1 MRRREATSARA
12 GARAS
17 SLLGTFLRQGQ
28 RQSRQRHQ
36 SVQAGVSF
44 LGGSWRLAH
53 KELIAGRSDVAWEER
68 PNDRSGAAVSRPS
81 RAHDL
86 VLSNVLSGASGLR
99 SGSIDKGLDGG
110 SVATQVNDALTTED
124 DARGALGATQQ
135 QTTAPAADTI
145 DRTASAQSVSYGT
158 VLRHRDVQILSLTRV
173 AAKMGVA
180 TLSYGAMVYL
190 ARQNAAQ
197 YQVSIVGSM
206 TYVAALLFGFQGGLV
221 ADTLAKRIA
230 IAVGFGAQAAACFI
244 IPSILGTSVGD
255 LMFLMFVVS
264 ALTQIVSPGIKA
276 VVSMISTAD
285 EVATTGAL
293 ISVLGSI
300 GSAIGA
306 SFLAPLLI
314 KTTNLHTL
322 LYVVGA
328 IFLVGAIRALKLP
341 GENGQTSVREA
352 LHQVDWKSASFS
364 PTRAFDV
371 IHQHE
376 SVFSMI
382 LLGGI
387 VTALYEAFQSFMPVY
402 VREVLDA
409 DPADSVYI
417 FAPAGIGFLI
427 GALGSPRL
435 IARYGER
442 KLAVASLALISVGM
456 TSFGLI
462 NVLAPLVAWL
472 SPMRLLELL
481 DIQLSQK
488 VLAAGVIAILANFG
502 SSLSSAVVQVFI
514 NRSVPPVR
522 QGTLFGMQEVQ
533 KNALTIVAILS
544 LGVLSIFLP
553 ITVVL
558 VVAPAVVVLIV
569 TRLLIAIVSQVEH
582 QKISR
587 DEAWSALISGKRLMN
602 DNGLPGAEAA

>member
-1 MRRREATSARA
+1 MDSRPVATRSDEILATDDGDRNQVAPTKLQSGGPAVGSIDQATSA
-12 GARAS
+12 
-17 SLLGTFLRQGQ
+17 
-28 RQSRQRHQ
+28 
-36 SVQAGVSF
+36 
-44 LGGSWRLAH
+44 
-53 KELIAGRSDVAWEER
+53 
-68 PNDRSGAAVSRPS
+68 
-81 RAHDL
+81 
-86 VLSNVLSGASGLR
+86 
-99 SGSIDKGLDGG
+99 
-110 SVATQVNDALTTED
+110 
-124 DARGALGATQQ
+124 
-135 QTTAPAADTI
+135 PAA
-145 DRTASAQSVSYGT
+145 SYGS
-158 VLRHRDVQILSLTRV
+158 VLRHRDVQVLSLTRV
-173 AAKMGVA
+173 AAKMGTA

-206 TYVAALLFGFQGGLV
+206 SYVAALLFGFQGGLV
-221 ADTLAKRIA
+221 ADTLAKRVA
-230 IAVGFGAQAAACFI
+230 IAWGFGAQAAACFI

-276 VVSMISTAD
+276 VVSMVSTPE

-314 KTTNLHTL
+314 KTTNLNTL

-328 IFLVGAIRALKLP
+328 IYLVGAIRALKLP
-341 GENGQTSVREA
+341 SETKQSSPREA
-352 LHQVDWKSASFS
+352 LRQVDWKSISFS
-364 PTRAFDV
+364 PKRALDV
-371 IHQHE
+371 ITRNQ
-376 SVFSMI
+376 SVYSLI
-382 LLGGI
+382 LLGAI

-442 KLAVASLALISVGM
+442 KLAVVSLALISIGI

-462 NVLAPLVAWL
+462 DILAPLVAWL
-472 SPMRLLELL
+472 SPMRLLELFN
-481 DIQLSQK
+481 IQLSQE

-502 SSLSSAVVQVFI
+502 SSMSSAVVQVFI

-522 QGTLFGMQEVQ
+522 QGALFGIQEVQ

-544 LGVLSIFLP
+544 MGVLSIFLP

-558 VVAPAVVVLIV
+558 VIAPAVVVLIV

-582 QKISR
+582 QNISR